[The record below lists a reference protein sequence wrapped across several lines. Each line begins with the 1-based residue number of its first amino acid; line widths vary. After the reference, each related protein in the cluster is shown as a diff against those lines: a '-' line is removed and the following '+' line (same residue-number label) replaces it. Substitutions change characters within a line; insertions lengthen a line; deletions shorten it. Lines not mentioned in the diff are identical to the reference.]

1 MNATSRS
8 SICAASGLIVL
19 LSKSNKTSSSMIVRS
34 TFGAG
39 GGGGGGGGAGF
50 GGGGGGGAGG
60 GGGGGGA
67 GFGAGGGGSGV
78 NKYARPPQSNA
89 PPKKPAGIALP
100 SLSGWPLLWFTHPDI
115 FPPMMPQEAAAAA
128 VTVSRLVQFCVAAQ
142 LLRKTAR
149 IIQTNSLCLFIKF
162 PPQFMPLLSAYT
174 LYIFKK
180 DLIRKSPILPS
191 FFLSTNGPVT

>member
-1 MNATSRS
+1 MLSVWPDSATLLSLFSFMNATSRS

-19 LSKSNKTSSSMIVRS
+19 LSKSNKTSSRMIVRS
-34 TFGAG
+34 TFGA
-39 GGGGGGGGAGF
+39 A
-50 GGGGGGGAGG
+50 

-78 NKYARPPQSNA
+78 SKYASPPQSKA

-115 FPPMMPQEAAAAA
+115 FPPMMPQVAAAAA

-142 LLRKTAR
+142 LLRKMAT
-149 IIQTNSLCLFIKF
+149 IIQTQILCFFIK
-162 PPQFMPLLSAYT
+162 S
-174 LYIFKK
+174 
-180 DLIRKSPILPS
+180 SLPTQS
-191 FFLSTNGPVT
+191 VRHSGTFI